1 MPFGGSF
8 FQKFGVGCGKKATWS
23 GVGGRVEK
31 GTGGGMGVKSQKN
44 VILNQI
50 RRLAG
55 SRANDAIQLAF
66 IEERELE
73 KVEELDL
80 SALTE
85 FKRNSNGT
93 VEMKFLDRV
102 AALEWLAER
111 CDDPRAA
118 RLYEALEKGTETEE
132 KT

>member
-1 MPFGGSF
+1 MKS
-8 FQKFGVGCGKKATWS
+8 KKS
-23 GVGGRVEK
+23 
-31 GTGGGMGVKSQKN
+31 

-50 RRLAG
+50 RKLAG

-66 IEERELE
+66 LEEDE
-73 KVEELDL
+73 VERLKKLDL

-118 RLYEALEKGTETEE
+118 RLYEALEKGSERSEET
-132 KT
+132 